1 MSKQIKDISFTYH
14 SVRGRHKIQLLTYSS
29 NVQRARL
36 KLNSHWK
43 VSVSQKKKRELGNRH
58 LMHVWTLL
66 NTIDIQAHPTRANC
80 GKPAGR
86 QTVVE
91 SSLVV
96 ILINTYMNDNNK
108 CNIGRKKKGE
118 THRIGSALRQGEV
131 RLLHHVTVFTFDDVM
146 PLADHCSI
154 CSLHFWWRDV
164 KAISPKPTSKHDD
177 SPQHRNI
184 SCNAKEFN
192 VQIERLMFCKAI
204 RHNATPFL
212 RTLCYS
218 TLPWAI
224 WRNATPFV
232 YCIANEC

>member
-58 LMHVWTLL
+58 LMHVLTQL
-66 NTIDIQAHPTRANC
+66 NTIDIQAHPTRASC
-80 GKPAGR
+80 GKPGGR

-118 THRIGSALRQGEV
+118 THQIGSALRQGEV
-131 RLLHHVTVFTFDDVM
+131 RLLHHVTVSRQSSHSMTS
-146 PLADHCSI
+146 CSQQI
-154 CSLHFWWRDV
+154 TVPFAVCIFGGVTWRP
-164 KAISPKPTSKHDD
+164 SR
-177 SPQHRNI
+177 RNQQA
-184 SCNAKEFN
+184 STT
-192 VQIERLMFCKAI
+192 I
-204 RHNATPFL
+204 RHNIEIFHVM
-212 RTLCYS
+212 R
-218 TLPWAI
+218 
-224 WRNATPFV
+224 RNLMFR
-232 YCIANEC
+232 